1 MHVTE
6 KQFGHVGDDI
16 AWIYTI
22 SNDAGMQV
30 SCTNYGAIV
39 TSIIVPD
46 ANGQPG
52 DVALGFDTL
61 AEYVE
66 GNVPYFGAICGRV
79 ANRINEGRFTLEG
92 ESYALARNNGGHAL
106 HGGMKGFDKQ
116 LWHADKEETGVHF
129 WMISPDGDEG
139 YPGELTC
146 SVRYTLTSDNALV
159 IDYHARTSRT
169 TIVNLTNHTYFNL
182 AGHDAGSILDH
193 AVEIRSSQYTPIT
206 KTLIPTGEIAKVVGT
221 PLDFTSA
228 RRIGDNIESAGGYD
242 HNFVLDPSR
251 DDGWGVRVTE
261 PASGRVMEV
270 YTTEPGIQ
278 FYSGNFLDGLT
289 GKGGASYAVHNG
301 FCLEA
306 QHYPDGINHPEFPSI
321 VLKPGE
327 HYTQRTAYRFATA

>member
-1 MHVTE
+1 MNVTA

-22 SNDAGMQV
+22 SNGEGMQV
-30 SCTNYGAIV
+30 SCTNYGAII

-46 ANGQPG
+46 AQGQPG
-52 DVALGFDTL
+52 DVVLGFDTL
-61 AEYVE
+61 AEYIN
-66 GNVPYFGAICGRV
+66 GNDPYFGAICGRV
-79 ANRINEGRFTLEG
+79 ANRINKGRFSLDG
-92 ESYALARNNGGHAL
+92 EPYELAQNNGGNAL
-106 HGGMKGFDKQ
+106 HGGIKGFDKQ
-116 LWHADKEETGVHF
+116 LWHADKEENGVHF
-129 WMISPDGDEG
+129 WLISPDGDEG

-146 SVRYTLTSDNALV
+146 SVRYSLTSDNALV

-169 TIVNLTNHTYFNL
+169 TIINLTNHTYFNL

-193 AVEIRSSQYTPIT
+193 EVEIRSSQYTPIT
-206 KTLIPTGEIAKVVGT
+206 EALIPTGETATVNGS
-221 PLDFTSA
+221 PLDFTSPH
-228 RRIGDNIESAGGYD
+228 RIGERIDAAGGYD
-242 HNFVLDPSR
+242 HNFILDPSR
-251 DDGWGVRVTE
+251 EDDWAVRVSE
-261 PASGRVMEV
+261 PTSGRIMEA

-278 FYSGNFLDGLT
+278 FYTGNFLDGLT

-306 QHYPDGINHPEFPSI
+306 QHYPDSINHPEFPSI